1 MEKPTSY
8 ERYASIRDSNN
19 MNDFFVATE
28 AGIAPSTFSRW
39 KAGEYQPK
47 VDKLMKIA
55 DVLGC
60 PLEALLGIKPK
71 YGYED

>member
-19 MNDFFVATE
+19 MNDHEVSKL
-28 AGIAPSTFSRW
+28 AGISTSTLSEW
-39 KAGEYQPK
+39 KNGKYQPK